1 MLVLIISEGSQH
13 FFFNLALRF
22 HLTFQAPVVQKLDS
36 AIHRINHYP
45 TFSVVNDPFTAETDP
60 LAREIDV
67 VCVTGLSRDKF
78 TTGNIHGYIRKN
90 KETVHDI

>member
-13 FFFNLALRF
+13 FFFNLDLRF
-22 HLTFQAPVVQKLDS
+22 HFTVQAPVVQKLDS

-45 TFSVVNDPFTAETDP
+45 TFTVVNDPFTAENEP

-78 TTGNIHGYIRKN
+78 TTGNIPGYIRKK
-90 KETVHDI
+90 KETAHDI